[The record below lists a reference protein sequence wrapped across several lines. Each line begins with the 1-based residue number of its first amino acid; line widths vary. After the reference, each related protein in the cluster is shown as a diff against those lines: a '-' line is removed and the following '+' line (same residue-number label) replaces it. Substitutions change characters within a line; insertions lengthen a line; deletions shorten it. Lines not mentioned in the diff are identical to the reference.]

1 MDTRELLKKVRK
13 IEIKTRGLTTQV
25 FTGEYHAA
33 FKGKGMAFSEVRE
46 YQPGDEIRTIDWNVT
61 ARFNHPFVKVFQEE
75 RELSVMLLVDMSA
88 SGNFGTLSSSK
99 RELMAE
105 IAAVLA
111 FSAIQN
117 NDKIGLMLFTRYTE
131 LFIPPKKGKTHVLR
145 IIREIID
152 FEPKE
157 SGTDI
162 ASAVRNFA
170 NTIKRRS
177 VGFLLTDF
185 LDQNCEKALR
195 ICNSRHDL
203 VAVRISDSRESE
215 LPRVGWLQAKD
226 PETGELRW
234 IDTQSAT
241 VRKKY
246 KAEALQR
253 KDETL
258 KMLRR
263 SGVDFTSIQT
273 GDDYI
278 LPLMKLFKQRERAA

>member
-185 LDQNCEKALR
+185 LDRNCEKALR

>member
-131 LFIPPKKGKTHVLR
+131 LFIPPKKGKSHVLR

-152 FEPKE
+152 FEPKK

-203 VAVRISDSRESE
+203 VAVRISDPRESD

-234 IDTQSAT
+234 IDTHSAT